1 MLKMA
6 QGMKEF
12 ANAFKDQFKED
23 DKVINRIQESQDQ
36 NLGKTKAERD
46 KIAAIQSRTFSS
58 FFCRLFMLVLATG
71 VLIGMMFFIWLFP
84 NKILIQR

>member
-23 DKVINRIQESQDQ
+23 DKVINRI
-36 NLGKTKAERD
+36 
-46 KIAAIQSRTFSS
+46 
-58 FFCRLFMLVLATG
+58 
-71 VLIGMMFFIWLFP
+71 
-84 NKILIQR
+84 